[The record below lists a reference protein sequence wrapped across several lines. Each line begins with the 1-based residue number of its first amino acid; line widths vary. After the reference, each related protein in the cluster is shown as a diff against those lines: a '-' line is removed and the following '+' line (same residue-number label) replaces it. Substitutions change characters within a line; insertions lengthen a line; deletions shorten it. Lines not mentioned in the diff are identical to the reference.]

1 MTANR
6 KCATLTYAKLTFGEA
21 KKAGD
26 IERMHSMFK
35 LLLGLYLRR
44 NEKITRLKTKVKG
57 LKLQLKT
64 EVGGLKK

>member
-1 MTANR
+1 MTCNR

-35 LLLGLYLRR
+35 LLLSLYLRR

-64 EVGGLKK
+64 EVREK